1 MVTMKMGYENGLN
14 LCEAYARSTKLYLRP
29 LAAINPEKL
38 STNLHDLR
46 RDKMLQCGQR
56 APTTQDMNIEW
67 FQCYDNT
74 KYIRENCLLNPFI
87 NKDSYLIFQIK
98 GIATEVVNIKRVT
111 I

>member
-1 MVTMKMGYENGLN
+1 
-14 LCEAYARSTKLYLRP
+14 
-29 LAAINPEKL
+29 
-38 STNLHDLR
+38 
-46 RDKMLQCGQR
+46 MLQCGQR

-98 GIATEVVNIKRVT
+98 GIAAEVVNIKRVT
-111 I
+111 IEQKLAVKDFPCCPWVLLDRKSVV